1 LYLAPPLKR
10 YPRLK
15 TDFLGHALRNIPIEP
30 WLAGQ
35 TLYFQVW
42 YEDPG
47 SVHGAAL
54 SAALRVFVYP

>member
-1 LYLAPPLKR
+1 MR
-10 YPRLK
+10 
-15 TDFLGHALRNIPIEP
+15 DIPIEP

-47 SVHGAAL
+47 GPQGGAL
-54 SAALRVFVYP
+54 SDALSVLVHL